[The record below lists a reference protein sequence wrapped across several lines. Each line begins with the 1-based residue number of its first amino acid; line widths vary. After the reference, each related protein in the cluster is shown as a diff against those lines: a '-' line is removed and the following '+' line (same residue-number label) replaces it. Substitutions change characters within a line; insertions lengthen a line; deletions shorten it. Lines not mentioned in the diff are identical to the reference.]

1 MEFEQQKPITDE
13 YRRGWNRVF
22 GSVAQWSEQRTH
34 NAPVVSSNLTS
45 PTTYPNGCPILS
57 EGPQKDDL

>member
-13 YRRGWNRVF
+13 YRRGWNRIF
-22 GSVAQWSEQRTH
+22 GPVAQRLEQRTH
-34 NAPVVSSNLTS
+34 NAPVVSSSLTGPS
-45 PTTYPNGCPILS
+45 TYPNGCPILR